1 MQLLIATTS
10 RHKAEEIAALLS
22 PVPNLELLNLSQFP
36 KVAAPEENGATMRE
50 NADIK
55 ALYYAAHF
63 GLPVLADDSGLEVDA
78 LGGGPGVHSA
88 RWVEGSDAD
97 RTRAILRELQGKEG
111 KARRARYR
119 CAMSLAHAG
128 AILIRTEGTC
138 EGRIAASERGTN
150 GFGYDPIFEL
160 TADSGAPEEWLGA
173 TVGEAPPSVK
183 AALSHRARAAKSLA
197 VRLRDIELGT
207 TD

>member
-10 RHKAEEIAALLS
+10 RHKAAEIAGLLAA
-22 PVPNLELLNLSQFP
+22 VPNLELLNLSRFE
-36 KVAAPEENGATMRE
+36 KVAPPEEDGVTMRD
-50 NADIK
+50 NAEIK
-55 ALYYAAHF
+55 ALYYAARF

-78 LGGGPGVHSA
+78 LDGGPGVHSA
-88 RWVEGSDAD
+88 RWIEGSDAD

-111 KARRARYR
+111 MARRARYR
-119 CAMSLAHAG
+119 CAMCLAHAG
-128 AILIRTEGTC
+128 AVLVRTEGTC

-160 TADSGAPEEWLGA
+160 TLESGAPEEWVGA